1 MATVAAV
8 QALLDVGDLKRGVQI
23 IRADVVGSNT
33 DYYAYGITTSPGKA
47 RWTTRATAEADGTTA
62 AAILSNLAL

>member
-1 MATVAAV
+1 MATVAGI
-8 QALLDVGDLKRGVQI
+8 QAILDPSNLQRGIQI

-47 RWTTRATAEADGTTA
+47 RWTTAVTAASDATNA
-62 AAILSNLAL
+62 AAIAANLAL